1 MFGRTFTCKSGGL
14 ELWDFQS
21 VTGVWGIGWGKEV
34 GEDAQLRVPSYLWTS
49 NFPQNGMIFNKQCY
63 PDLDDLFLKQ
73 RQWSQLTVRIGY
85 SLSSTRNWNNV
96 VIHLICGFQNV
107 PQIVF
112 LFSSLVWI
120 HFHFSFHSTDVLG
133 IQCFCEPSEKD

>member
-1 MFGRTFTCKSGGL
+1 MFGRIFTCKSGGL

-73 RQWSQLTVRIGY
+73 RQWSQLTVRIQW
-85 SLSSTRNWNNV
+85 R
-96 VIHLICGFQNV
+96 I
-107 PQIVF
+107 
-112 LFSSLVWI
+112 
-120 HFHFSFHSTDVLG
+120 
-133 IQCFCEPSEKD
+133 